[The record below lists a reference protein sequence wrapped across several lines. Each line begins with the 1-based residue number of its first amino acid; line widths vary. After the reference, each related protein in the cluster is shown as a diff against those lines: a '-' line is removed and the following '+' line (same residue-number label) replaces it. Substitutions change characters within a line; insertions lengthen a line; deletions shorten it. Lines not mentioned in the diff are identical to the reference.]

1 MPSGEYGH
9 LSVYSI
15 TIPEDRQRRDLPAIP
30 ELAESIR
37 NRGLIHAPVVTREH
51 VLVSGRRRMAAIAQL
66 GWTHVTVQWADTLD
80 PKELRAIEL
89 EENIKRVDLSWQ
101 DRSKAI
107 KDYDDLRRSEDP
119 TWTQEKTG
127 EALGLAQANVS
138 RHIAIATEIAK
149 GNQQV
154 IEAPKFSVASNMLK
168 RKAERASAAE
178 SEQFAR
184 AEAAKPQGADGAISC
199 AAHEPYPESIITAD
213 FLQWASVYDGPRFNL
228 IHCDFPYGIDYDK
241 SPGQN
246 SARIAGT
253 YDDSENT
260 YWRLVG
266 CLSDNLD
273 RIASESSHLVFW
285 FSMKFYR
292 ETLDAIRNMDFECD
306 GFPLLWFRSDNSG
319 LLPDPERGPR
329 RVYETAFLA
338 SRGDRKIVSAVANTY
353 AAPMDRS
360 GIHVSIKPE
369 PVLKHFFRMLVD
381 EHTRLL
387 DPTCGS
393 GTALR
398 AAEGLGAKNSLGIE
412 ADAEFAD
419 RAREALIRA
428 RTLRAV
434 A

>member
-9 LSVYSI
+9 LSVASI

-101 DRSKAI
+101 DRSRAI
-107 KDYDDLRRSEDP
+107 KDYDDLRRGEDP
-119 TWTQEKTG
+119 AWTQEKTG
-127 EALGLAQANVS
+127 EALGLDQGNIS
-138 RHIAIATEIAK
+138 RHIIIAAEIAK

-154 IEAPKFSVASNMLK
+154 IEAPKFSVAFNMLK
-168 RKAERASAAE
+168 RRADRAAANE
-178 SEQFAR
+178 MEQFTR
-184 AEAAKPQGADGAISC
+184 AEAPKPAVGAIPC

-213 FLQWASVYDGPRFNL
+213 FLQWAPAYDGPRFNL
-228 IHCDFPYGIDYDK
+228 IHCDFPYGVGADERQQGG
-241 SPGQN
+241 STHVHG
-246 SARIAGT
+246 S
-253 YDDSENT
+253 YDDSEEA
-260 YWRLVG
+260 YWRLTA
-266 CLSDNLD
+266 CLADNLD
-273 RIASESSHLVFW
+273 RLASESCHLLFW
-285 FSMKFYR
+285 FSMKYYR
-292 ETLDAIRNMDFECD
+292 ETLDAICNMGFNCD
-306 GFPLLWFRSDNSG
+306 GFPLVWLKSDNVG

-329 RVYETAFLA
+329 RIYETAFLA
-338 SRGDRKIVSAVANTY
+338 ARGDRKIVAAVSNAY
-353 AAPMDRS
+353 AAPTDRT
-360 GIHVSIKPE
+360 IHMSAKPE

-393 GTALR
+393 GTAIR
-398 AAEGLGAKNSLGIE
+398 AAEGLGAKNVLGIE
-412 ADAEFAD
+412 ANGEFAD
-419 RAREALIRA
+419 RAREALVRT